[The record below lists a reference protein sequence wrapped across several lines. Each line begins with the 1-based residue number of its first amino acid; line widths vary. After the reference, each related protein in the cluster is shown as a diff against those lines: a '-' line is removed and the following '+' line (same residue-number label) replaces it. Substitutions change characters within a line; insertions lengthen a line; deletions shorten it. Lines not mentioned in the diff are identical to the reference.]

1 MDFELDLP
9 EASEGEIC
17 FDFFWCTPHLF
28 ELEKAFGRI
37 GHLPSVYD
45 GILLDLGCVILKH
58 STLCFA
64 QRNPDRF
71 GTGYILA
78 QGLLVLHNLVAA
90 IGHFTFVVFFDRAA
104 ADATVA
110 WSWPIAAVL
119 LLGWLHRN
127 LEKGE
132 TFFGSS
138 CCRCAFPFQSFC

>member
-1 MDFELDLP
+1 M
-9 EASEGEIC
+9 
-17 FDFFWCTPHLF
+17 
-28 ELEKAFGRI
+28 
-37 GHLPSVYD
+37 YD

-110 WSWPIAAVL
+110 
-119 LLGWLHRN
+119 
-127 LEKGE
+127 
-132 TFFGSS
+132 
-138 CCRCAFPFQSFC
+138 